1 MRVDPGSHGQDSV
14 MRVDLG
20 SHGQGSVMRVVLGL
34 HGLGWRL
41 DRESDSDIVFEVKN
55 CDMAVFSALKERAT

>member
-34 HGLGWRL
+34 HGLGWHL
-41 DRESDSDIVFEVKN
+41 DREYDSDIVFEVKH